1 MEELIAT
8 LVRQAFASQNERI
21 EELKKELDSVKKESQ
36 AQKDKIKDL
45 EELNTLMD
53 KAITECKD
61 LLKTY
66 VDKDDENN
74 LMEEYKFG
82 EQQRN

>member
-1 MEELIAT
+1 MKELIAT

-66 VDKDDENN
+66 VFKDDENN

-82 EQQRN
+82 EQ

>member
-21 EELKKELDSVKKESQ
+21 EELKKELDSVKKENQ

-53 KAITECKD
+53 KTMTECKD

-66 VDKDDENN
+66 VVKDDENN

>member
-8 LVRQAFASQNERI
+8 LVKQAFAAQNERI
-21 EELKKELDSVKKESQ
+21 EELKKELVSVKNENQ
-36 AQKDKIKDL
+36 ACKDKIANL

-53 KAITECKD
+53 KAISECKEM
-61 LLKTY
+61 LKTY
-66 VDKDDENN
+66 VTKDNETN

-82 EQQRN
+82 EQ